1 MDDGVNSILLEP
13 VIDTVCDIVP
23 IMGILQVYWLKKK
36 QISTQIK
43 CMKSKWRKCG
53 QESEHFEY

>member
-1 MDDGVNSILLEP
+1 MDGGVNSVLFEP

-23 IMGILQVYWLKKK
+23 IMGILQVHWIKK
-36 QISTQIK
+36 QISTQLK
-43 CMKSKWRKCG
+43 SMKSKWRKCG